1 MGMPLPYLRQLAG
14 LPALKDVC
22 HAFDDDDDDI
32 SVSTKSAKS
41 DSQGPT
47 DLLDGTSS
55 DGAQPSCYAGS
66 ADFAGSLDCSR
77 SVPSSLFASERSACT
92 EATSFDEVLPKGF
105 AEPPGLQFMFNQ
117 VPLTRSALLA
127 AAFEPSEV
135 VAPPV
140 LAAPLSAAVR
150 KARKRQAL
158 KAQVAVPPLPPPVP
172 PALACERVVDRD
184 PVYIEPARKGML
196 SLGDDFSEEDRQ
208 APSATP
214 SAAICPASSSRS
226 PSWAARTG
234 TSAPAATC
242 ASGPRVARTPL
253 RSVRLTV
260 CVCDMKVLTCDSDCL
275 LGCRRAKVP

>member
-1 MGMPLPYLRQLAG
+1 MAATCRTIDLLIMGMPLPYLRQLAG

-55 DGAQPSCYAGS
+55 HGAQPSYYAGS

-77 SVPSSLFASERSACT
+77 SVPSSLFASERSVCT

-105 AEPPGLQFMFNQ
+105 AEPPGLQLMFNQ

-127 AAFEPSEV
+127 AAF
-135 VAPPV
+135 AP
-140 LAAPLSAAVR
+140 
-150 KARKRQAL
+150 AL

-172 PALACERVVDRD
+172 PAPACERVVGRD

-226 PSWAARTG
+226 PSWVARTG
-234 TSAPAATC
+234 AGAPAATC

-260 CVCDMKVLTCDSDCL
+260 CVCDMKALTCDFDCL
-275 LGCRRAKVP
+275 PGCRR